1 MYTYPNVPRC
11 HHIKVKGT
19 RCGSPAL
26 RNHKLCFF
34 HQRWHEQRIR
44 IRAYPDEWSA
54 LELPVLEDA
63 NSIQMAI
70 TQVMR
75 LVLSQTIGLR
85 RPDFSSTPC
94 RSPLPASAA
103 QL

>member
-34 HQRWHEQRIR
+34 HQRWHEQRI
-44 IRAYPDEWSA
+44 PMGMSQKHS